1 MTAPGPRSVW
11 VGTADSPA
19 VKQATTGLISSSSR
33 SCASRR
39 HFRIRLRAPRGERLV
54 SARVYVNGHRVRVLR
69 GRRLRAVVDLRGLPK
84 GRATVRVV
92 ARTRKGRRVTE
103 TRRYRTCGKRS

>member
-1 MTAPGPRSVW
+1 
-11 VGTADSPA
+11 
-19 VKQATTGLISSSSR
+19 
-33 SCASRR
+33 
-39 HFRIRLRAPRGERLV
+39 
-54 SARVYVNGHRVRVLR
+54 VRVLR
-69 GRRLRAVVDLRGLPK
+69 GRRLRAVVDLCGLPK